1 MPYALDAQ
9 KTDAFEPAKNARRL
23 VLASFLMVST
33 AYAVFPGP
41 AGAQSYQFD
50 SFAIEGNTRIED
62 ATVLSYAGIARGQTV
77 SAAEVNE
84 AYQRILGTG
93 LFESVEIEPKGSRLV
108 IKVAEFPTVNRI
120 SFEGNRRINDEI
132 LQQIVQSKPR
142 RVFSANVAE
151 DDAAKIAEAYNEAG
165 RISARVTPRIIRRSD
180 NRVDLVFEIFEGAL
194 TEVERIGFV
203 GNKAYSDRRLRGVL
217 ATKQAGLLRTL
228 IQRDTLVEDRVEFDK
243 QVLSDFYQSRG
254 YVDFRVLGVNAELA
268 RERDGYF
275 MNFNIYEGQQFSF
288 GKITTSSEL
297 NTVDAAE
304 FQAALK
310 LSPGTVYSP
319 ALVDSSIARL
329 ERLALQK
336 GLNFVRVE
344 PRITR
349 NDRDFTL
356 DIDFALIRGER
367 IFVERI
373 DIEGNTTT
381 QDQVIRRQFR
391 LVEGDPFNP
400 REIRESAERIRALNF
415 FEDVSVDAREGARPD
430 LVVVE
435 VDVEEKPTGSL
446 SLGGA
451 YATSGGFSLVTS
463 FTESNFLG
471 RGQSLSLNFSGATA
485 SKVYAINFKEP
496 AFLGR
501 DLSFGLDLA
510 YSETDNNFA
519 NYDST
524 ITRIRPSLGFPTSD
538 RGRINVYYAAQRLEM
553 TEDYLLFSDFNY
565 LVANSIVRA
574 ESNQGGLWSSL
585 VGYNYKFDSS
595 LRSLDPNTKNVLE
608 FGQEFSGLGGDTKY
622 LRTKAKAMTE
632 TKVWGEEVTL
642 RASVEGGLLQ
652 FKNQN
657 SRSIDRFQIGT
668 NIMRGFTPDGIGP
681 RENSIGK
688 TLPGPINGLSRVAA
702 NDSLG
707 GNIYAVA
714 KLEAEFPLGLP
725 EEYGMSGGVF
735 YDIGSLWGID
745 YDYGST
751 FVEYSGQNWRQ
762 VVGFSLFWDTVLG
775 PLRFNFT
782 KALQKQAMDEE
793 QTFEITVSTKF

>member
-1 MPYALDAQ
+1 
-9 KTDAFEPAKNARRL
+9 
-23 VLASFLMVST
+23 MVST
-33 AYAVFPGP
+33 AYAVFPGS

-304 FQAALK
+304 FQAVLK

-510 YSETDNNFA
+510 YNET
-519 NYDST
+519 
-524 ITRIRPSLGFPTSD
+524 
-538 RGRINVYYAAQRLEM
+538 
-553 TEDYLLFSDFNY
+553 
-565 LVANSIVRA
+565 
-574 ESNQGGLWSSL
+574 
-585 VGYNYKFDSS
+585 
-595 LRSLDPNTKNVLE
+595 
-608 FGQEFSGLGGDTKY
+608 
-622 LRTKAKAMTE
+622 
-632 TKVWGEEVTL
+632 
-642 RASVEGGLLQ
+642 
-652 FKNQN
+652 
-657 SRSIDRFQIGT
+657 
-668 NIMRGFTPDGIGP
+668 
-681 RENSIGK
+681 
-688 TLPGPINGLSRVAA
+688 
-702 NDSLG
+702 
-707 GNIYAVA
+707 
-714 KLEAEFPLGLP
+714 
-725 EEYGMSGGVF
+725 
-735 YDIGSLWGID
+735 
-745 YDYGST
+745 
-751 FVEYSGQNWRQ
+751 
-762 VVGFSLFWDTVLG
+762 
-775 PLRFNFT
+775 
-782 KALQKQAMDEE
+782 
-793 QTFEITVSTKF
+793 

>member
-304 FQAALK
+304 FQAVLK

-553 TEDYLLFSDFNY
+553 TEDYSLFSELNS
-565 LVANSIVRA
+565 LVPNRIVRA
-574 ESNQGGLWSSL
+574 ESNQGGLLSSL

-595 LRSLDPNTKNVLE
+595 LRSLDPNTKNVFE

-668 NIMRGFTPDGIGP
+668 NIMRGFAPDGIGP
-681 RENSIGK
+681 RENSIGRNPAG
-688 TLPGPINGLSRVAA
+688 TIAA

>member
-565 LVANSIVRA
+565 LVANRIVRA

-595 LRSLDPNTKNVLE
+595 LRSLDPNTKNVFE

>member
-50 SFAIEGNTRIED
+50 SFAIQGNTRIED

-553 TEDYLLFSDFNY
+553 TEDYLLFSELNS
-565 LVANSIVRA
+565 LVPNRIVRE
-574 ESNQGGLWSSL
+574 ESGYGGLWSSL

-595 LRSLDPNTKNVLE
+595 LRSLDPNTKNVFE

-681 RENSIGK
+681 RENSIGHPD
-688 TLPGPINGLSRVAA
+688 LAAGDIPA

-735 YDIGSLWGID
+735 YDVGSLWGID
-745 YDYGST
+745 NDYGST

>member
-33 AYAVFPGP
+33 AYAVFPGS
-41 AGAQSYQFD
+41 ADAQSYQFD

-297 NTVDAAE
+297 NTVDAVE

-356 DIDFALIRGER
+356 DVDFALVRGQR

-391 LVEGDPFNP
+391 LIEGDPFNP
-400 REIRESAERIRALNF
+400 REIRESAKRIRALNF

-435 VDVEEKPTGSL
+435 VDVKEKPTGSL

-451 YATSGGFSLVTS
+451 YATNGGLSLVAS

-471 RGQSLSLNFSGATA
+471 RGQSLALNFSGATA
-485 SKVYAINFKEP
+485 SKVYSINFKEP

-501 DLSFGLDLA
+501 DLAFGLDLG
-510 YSETDNNFA
+510 YTETDNSFSNF
-519 NYDST
+519 DT
-524 ITRIRPSLGFPTSD
+524 KIERFRPSIGFPVSD
-538 RGRINVYYAAQRLEM
+538 RGHLNLFYSAENLEM
-553 TEDYLLFSDFNY
+553 KADYAI
-565 LVANSIVRA
+565 ANTQNVIVRNEA
-574 ESNQGGLWSSL
+574 SAGAVLSSVVGLR
-585 VGYNYKFDSS
+585 YRFDSS
-595 LRSLDPNTKNVLE
+595 LRNLDPNTKTIVE
-608 FGQEFSGLGGDTKY
+608 FSNELSGLGGDTKFSK
-622 LRTKAKAMTE
+622 TKIKALAE
-632 TKVWGEEVTL
+632 TKVLGEEVTL
-642 RASVEGGLLQ
+642 RASLEGGALN
-652 FKNQN
+652 FSGPG
-657 SRSIDRFQIGT
+657 SRSVDRFQIGGSVL
-668 NIMRGFTPDGIGP
+668 RGFTPDGVGP
-681 RENSIGK
+681 KEDTTGQ
-688 TLPGPINGLSRVAA
+688 INGGQ
-702 NDSLG
+702 DSLG
-707 GNIYAVA
+707 GNFFAVA
-714 KLEAEFPLGLP
+714 KIEAEFPLGLP

-735 YDIGSLWGID
+735 YDVGSLWGLD
-745 YDYGST
+745 NLYGST
-751 FVEYSGQNWRQ
+751 NVVGNAADWRH

>member
-1 MPYALDAQ
+1 MPYARDAQ

-23 VLASFLMVST
+23 VLASVLMIST
-33 AYAVFPGP
+33 SYAVFPGS
-41 AGAQSYQFD
+41 AGAQTYQFD

-93 LFESVEIEPKGSRLV
+93 LFESVEIAPKGNQLV

-120 SFEGNRRINDEI
+120 SFEGNRRINDEV

-228 IQRDTLVEDRVEFDK
+228 IQRDTLIEDRVEFDK

-288 GKITTSSEL
+288 GKITTSTDL
-297 NTVDAAE
+297 NSVDAAE
-304 FQAALK
+304 FLAALK
-310 LSPGTVYSP
+310 LSSGTVYSP
-319 ALVDSSIARL
+319 ALVDNSIARL

-356 DIDFALIRGER
+356 DVDFALVRGPR

-381 QDQVIRRQFR
+381 LDQVIRRQFR

-471 RGQSLSLNFSGATA
+471 RGQSLALNFSGATA
-485 SKVYAINFKEP
+485 SKVYSINFKEP

-501 DLSFGLDLA
+501 DLAFGLDLA

-538 RGRINVYYAAQRLEM
+538 RGRISVYYAAQRLEM

-595 LRSLDPNTKNVLE
+595 LRSLDPNTKHVFE

-622 LRTKAKAMTE
+622 LRTKAKALTE

-652 FKNQN
+652 FKDQN

-668 NIMRGFTPDGIGP
+668 SIMRGFTPDGIGP

-688 TLPGPINGLSRVAA
+688 TLPPPINGLSRVAA

-782 KALQKQAMDEE
+782 KALKKQAMDEE

>member
-553 TEDYLLFSDFNY
+553 TEDYSLFSELNS
-565 LVANSIVRA
+565 LVPNRIVRA

-595 LRSLDPNTKNVLE
+595 LRSLDPNTKNVFE

-622 LRTKAKAMTE
+622 LRTKAKSMTE

-681 RENSIGK
+681 RENSIGRNPAG
-688 TLPGPINGLSRVAA
+688 TIAA

>member
-9 KTDAFEPAKNARRL
+9 KTDAFESAKNARRL

-356 DIDFALIRGER
+356 DVDFALARGQR

-553 TEDYLLFSDFNY
+553 TEDYLLFSQLNS
-565 LVANSIVRA
+565 LVPNRIVRE
-574 ESNQGGLWSSL
+574 ESGYGGLWSSL
-585 VGYNYKFDSS
+585 VGYNFKFDSS
-595 LRSLDPNTKNVLE
+595 LRSLDPNTKNVFE

-668 NIMRGFTPDGIGP
+668 NIMCGFAPDGIGP
-681 RENSIGK
+681 RENSIGRNPAG
-688 TLPGPINGLSRVAA
+688 TIAA

>member
-1 MPYALDAQ
+1 
-9 KTDAFEPAKNARRL
+9 
-23 VLASFLMVST
+23 MVST

-553 TEDYLLFSDFNY
+553 TEDYSLFSELNS
-565 LVANSIVRA
+565 LVPNRIVRA

-595 LRSLDPNTKNVLE
+595 LRSLDPNTKNVFE

-668 NIMRGFTPDGIGP
+668 NIMRGFAPDGIGP
-681 RENSIGK
+681 RENSIGRNPAG
-688 TLPGPINGLSRVAA
+688 TIAA
-702 NDSLG
+702 NDSRG
-707 GNIYAVA
+707 GNIFAVA
-714 KLEAEFPLGLP
+714 KLEAEFALGLA

>member
-349 NDRDFTL
+349 NDRDFSL

-553 TEDYLLFSDFNY
+553 TEDYLLFSELNS
-565 LVANSIVRA
+565 LVPNRIVRA

-595 LRSLDPNTKNVLE
+595 LRSLDPNTKNVFE

-681 RENSIGK
+681 RENSIGRNPAG
-688 TLPGPINGLSRVAA
+688 TIAA

>member
-553 TEDYLLFSDFNY
+553 TEDYSLFSELNS
-565 LVANSIVRA
+565 LVPNRIVRA

-595 LRSLDPNTKNVLE
+595 LRSLDPNTKNVFE